1 MSEPSS
7 PLDNEVPLQSL
18 HIKDHARYN
27 RIRRLKDGLEGY
39 LFLLPWLIGVFVFVA
54 YPILDSLYMSFTK
67 VSVSL
72 DGSGLEYKFL
82 GWKNYSY
89 AFITDND
96 FPVKMFLFVRETI
109 LTIPITVIFAL
120 CVSIL
125 LNQKFGGRMA
135 FRTLF
140 FLPVIFATGQVLT
153 ELFSEGQGTLPFAD
167 QYHIADILYNVLPV
181 NVAEVLVALLGKFVI
196 ILWSSGIQI
205 VLFLAAFQTI
215 PVSVYEAARIDGVT
229 PWESFWKITF
239 PAIVPFI
246 FLNMIYTVVDQTTS
260 PFNPI
265 LTLISKNMGDP
276 LTGFGYSSALGWM
289 YCVVI
294 FIPIVLLAAVAKL
307 VEKGRR

>member
-18 HIKDHARYN
+18 HIKDHAKYN

-67 VSVSL
+67 VSVAL

-89 AFITDND
+89 AFITDNE
-96 FPVKMFLFVRETI
+96 FPVKMFLF
-109 LTIPITVIFAL
+109 
-120 CVSIL
+120 
-125 LNQKFGGRMA
+125 
-135 FRTLF
+135 
-140 FLPVIFATGQVLT
+140 
-153 ELFSEGQGTLPFAD
+153 
-167 QYHIADILYNVLPV
+167 
-181 NVAEVLVALLGKFVI
+181 
-196 ILWSSGIQI
+196 